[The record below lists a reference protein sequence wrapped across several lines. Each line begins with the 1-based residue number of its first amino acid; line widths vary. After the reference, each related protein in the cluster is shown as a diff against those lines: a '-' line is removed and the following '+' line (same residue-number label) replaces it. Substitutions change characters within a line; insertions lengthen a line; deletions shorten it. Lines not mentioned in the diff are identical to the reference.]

1 MRVALA
7 ALGLAAAVFLVFG
20 RVAGHEFVAYDT
32 RPYLT
37 ENPWVL
43 RGLSLEGTAWAF
55 TTVHAANWHP
65 LTWLSLMLD
74 VELFGAR
81 PGYFALENVAWHAA
95 NAALLLAALVRMTGA
110 FGRSLFVAAL
120 FALHPL
126 HVESVAWVVERKDL
140 LSAFFAVRLPAR
152 VGALDAPRA
161 PVGPPPGDRVPG
173 ARPPGEADARHVA
186 VRAPA
191 PRSLA
196 APPDAPRRAAPLPRE
211 AAALRARRGL
221 GGRDARRAARGRR
234 GAGPREPAARRAPR
248 ERGAGVRG
256 LPGEGALA
264 GAPRLLLP
272 ARRGPAAVARVDRR
286 RARGAG
292 ARRGDRLGL
301 AGAARGAVRARRLA
315 LLPRHSRAGDRPRAG
330 RRPGAGG
337 PLHLPAADGHLRD
350 RRVGRLRPRRAR
362 VRSCGRRSRGSGRSS
377 SPR

>member
-95 NAALLLAALVRMTGA
+95 NAALLLAALARLTGA

-140 LSAFFAVRLPAR
+140 LSAFFAFSCLLAWERWTRLERRSDLLLAT
-152 VGALDAPRA
+152 VCLALGLLAKPMLVTWPCALLLLDLWPLR
-161 PVGPPPGDRVPG
+161 RTRLG
-173 ARPPGEADARHVA
+173 ARRLFLEKLPLFV
-186 VRAPA
+186 
-191 PRSLA
+191 LA
-196 APPDAPRRAAPLPRE
+196 AGSAVATLVAQRAGGAVQGLENLPL
-211 AAALRARRGL
+211 
-221 GGRDARRAARGRR
+221 AAR
-234 GAGPREPAARRAPR
+234 
-248 ERGAGVRG
+248 
-256 LPGEGALA
+256 LA
-264 GAPRLLLP
+264 N
-272 ARRGPAAVARVDRR
+272 AAVAY
-286 RARGAG
+286 AAY
-292 ARRGDRLGL
+292 LG
-301 AGAARGAVRARRLA
+301 
-315 LLPRHSRAGDRPRAG
+315 
-330 RRPGAGG
+330 
-337 PLHLPAADGHLRD
+337 
-350 RRVGRLRPRRAR
+350 
-362 VRSCGRRSRGSGRSS
+362 
-377 SPR
+377 